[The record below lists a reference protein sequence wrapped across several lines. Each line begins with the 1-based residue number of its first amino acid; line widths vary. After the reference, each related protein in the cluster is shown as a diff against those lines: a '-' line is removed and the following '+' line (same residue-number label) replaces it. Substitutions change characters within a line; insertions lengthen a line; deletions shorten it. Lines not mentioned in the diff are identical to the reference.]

1 MILALTLALG
11 WETLFKCYD
20 PAVSNPKCDVRC
32 HPHLADIG
40 LSGQLGCDTVLPQFG
55 GIGTTFTI
63 NVHRNRCMAVG
74 PIIQQDSTVFI
85 VASTSFDPA
94 PPYAPPLG
102 WLWVGPPLRVWYRTA
117 NAKGVASASFPIP
130 SDPTLIGSSVY
141 FQAFVDDA
149 GVCREST
156 GGRLTF
162 E

>member
-1 MILALTLALG
+1 MISIALTLALG

-32 HPHLADIG
+32 HPHLADLG

-74 PIIQQDSTVFI
+74 PIIPAGTMVAI
-85 VASTSFDPA
+85 VASLTFDPA
-94 PPYAPPLG
+94 PTGL
-102 WLWVGPPLRVWYRTA
+102 LWIGPPLKVWVRSA
-117 NAKGVASASFPIP
+117 NAGGVASASFPIP
-130 SDPTLIGSSVY
+130 NDPTLIGSSIY
-141 FQAFVDDA
+141 FQAFVD
-149 GVCREST
+149 GGRTST